1 MEFNRPLIPQAMENP
16 VNRALSTVPSPE
28 FAPRHDSPVAG
39 VRPVLL
45 AVDADPS
52 APEHWKQ
59 IFGHRFEVRHV
70 SPEHAF
76 AACDTA
82 PYDVVLVDVRGADAP
97 ALVSGVRQRQ
107 PQAAVLALGAVDR
120 PDAAVAA
127 LTTGAT
133 DFLLKPLALI
143 DEARVRVDGAL
154 LRRRA
159 GADAELL
166 ATPYSAARSSLI
178 KNFDVRYLQGLM
190 RATRG
195 NISEASRRSGIDRAN
210 LRRMLKH
217 HAISPVDFG
226 AVRTARAVASV

>member
-1 MEFNRPLIPQAMENP
+1 MESA
-16 VNRALSTVPSPE
+16 VTHALSTLPSPE
-28 FAPRHDSPVAG
+28 FSPRADAVMIA

-45 AVDADPS
+45 AVDADPL
-52 APEHWKQ
+52 AADQWKQ
-59 IFGHRFEVRHV
+59 LFGHRFEVRHV
-70 SPEHAF
+70 LPD
-76 AACDTA
+76 AALTMCESA
-82 PYDVVLVDVRGADAP
+82 PYDVVLVDVRGVDSGR
-97 ALVSGVRQRQ
+97 LVSGVRQRQ
-107 PQAAVLALGAVDR
+107 PQAAVVAIGGADR

-127 LTTGAT
+127 LGTGAN
-133 DFLLKPLALI
+133 DFLLKPVSHA

-159 GADAELL
+159 GADLELL

-217 HAISPVDFG
+217 HSISPVDFG
-226 AVRTARAVASV
+226 AVRAPRPAVGSV

>member
-1 MEFNRPLIPQAMENP
+1 VEFNMPPLPKALENP

-28 FAPRHDSPVAG
+28 FAPRHDSLIAA

-59 IFGHRFEVRHV
+59 IFGQRFEVRHV
-70 SPEHAF
+70 TPEQAF
-76 AACDTA
+76 TACDTA
-82 PYDVVLVDVRGADAP
+82 PYDVVLVDVRGAESP

-127 LTTGAT
+127 LSTGAT
-133 DFLLKPLALI
+133 DFLLKPLPHAE
-143 DEARVRVDGAL
+143 EARVRVEGAL
-154 LRRRA
+154 VRRRA

-166 ATPYSAARSSLI
+166 ATPYSAARAALI

-217 HAISPVDFG
+217 HGISPVDFG
-226 AVRTARAVASV
+226 AVRTSRSVASV